1 MEMVSSMFWMLFPW
15 LILFYQVIAQ
25 HQQIWML
32 IIAAMFWMWWYWQT
46 WFCSNFF
53 NIHNEIKNST
63 PVQLF
68 FSAIFMW
75 IISFYGDNFG
85 LNFKYNNKFALFFLT
100 AGVVIIGLSIVTFI
114 MAETMITPLHP
125 DKSSNLVKT
134 GIYQYTRNPMY
145 LGLLLILFSIEW

>member
-1 MEMVSSMFWMLFPW
+1 
-15 LILFYQVIAQ
+15 
-25 HQQIWML
+25 
-32 IIAAMFWMWWYWQT
+32 
-46 WFCSNFF
+46 
-53 NIHNEIKNST
+53 
-63 PVQLF
+63 VQLF

-145 LGLLLILFSIEW
+145 LGLLLILFSIEWYLQNLASMFVLPIYVWFISKYQIMPEEEALYKLFGQNYKNYQDNVRRWI

>member
-1 MEMVSSMFWMLFPW
+1 M
-15 LILFYQVIAQ
+15 
-25 HQQIWML
+25 
-32 IIAAMFWMWWYWQT
+32 
-46 WFCSNFF
+46 
-53 NIHNEIKNST
+53 
-63 PVQLF
+63 QLF

-145 LGLLLILFSIEW
+145 LGLLLILFSIEWYLQNLASMFVLPIYVWFISKYQIMPEEEALYKLFGQNYKNYQDNVRRWI